1 MVKPLEDSIAAEN
14 PTSFVKYSSIARH
27 KTGRDIS
34 RPVNFRGGDDGIRTH
49 DPHVANVM
57 LSQLSY
63 IPTKVRIARESIFPA
78 TRPFVKCEVELIRTS
93 AQETRYRNGGS
104 ERHRPSPGRRAR
116 LGHTPNASEAGT
128 EVHGRRLFPKRYNRK
143 RTLAAARLQAR
154 RGEPA
159 AQPYRHPP
167 ATPWAHRAPS
177 GVQENSA
184 PQEHRGCLHYRRH
197 LEPPEPPA
205 PRAHR
210 ERFALSA
217 GSLRRRSTSPPK
229 DRSPYRISGTSYPT
243 SPLLV

>member
-1 MVKPLEDSIAAEN
+1 
-14 PTSFVKYSSIARH
+14 
-27 KTGRDIS
+27 
-34 RPVNFRGGDDGIRTH
+34 
-49 DPHVANVM
+49 M

-93 AQETRYRNGGS
+93 AQETRYRNGAA
-104 ERHRPSPGRRAR
+104 PSPKRRPR
-116 LGHTPNASEAGT
+116 LGRTPNA
-128 EVHGRRLFPKRYNRK
+128 N
-143 RTLAAARLQAR
+143 AARRSAR
-154 RGEPA
+154 GAPA
-159 AQPYRHPP
+159 SQPYRHPP
-167 ATPWAHRAPS
+167 ATPWAHRASS
-177 GVQENSA
+177 GVQETSA

-217 GSLRRRSTSPPK
+217 GSLHKRSTSPPR